1 MRRIFFWWVRYE
13 RLLRRGFCVCNPN
26 SLKMTVKT
34 QEKDERQKERVR
46 EKKEEK
52 KERI

>member
-1 MRRIFFWWVRYE
+1 MV
-13 RLLRRGFCVCNPN
+13 RRGICVCNPN
-26 SLKMTVKT
+26 SLNLTVKT